1 MNILTCCAILGI
13 NLDYKIPDVLGGGI
27 TALYYAA
34 QECQAAVVQELIDR
48 GASVDEA
55 TKDGATPLF
64 IASEFGCLY
73 VCVPYSYVSVY
84 IYLCSTNQRLV
95 LTPCVLNPPT
105 HPPISAM
112 AGVKRDHPVH
122 HSSTFIKEVHI
133 RT

>member
-1 MNILTCCAILGI
+1 M
-13 NLDYKIPDVLGGGI
+13 
-27 TALYYAA
+27 
-34 QECQAAVVQELIDR
+34 QELIDR

-73 VCVPYSYVSVY
+73 VCVPYSYVSVC

-112 AGVKRDHPVH
+112 VGVKIDHPVH
-122 HSSTFIKEVHI
+122 HSSTFIKAVIPRFLSTFLILTSFFLIHGLKDGC
-133 RT
+133 